1 MRERVRL
8 LLPESAQG
16 KRLDQVLAAEL
27 GISRSLVAKLIK
39 QNEVKVNGVVSR
51 KSAEVARGD
60 QVEVLLPDAS
70 PKTLETPAPLPIL
83 HQDADIVVVNKP
95 VGMAAHTAPGWEGPT
110 VVGALLA
117 VGAEIV
123 TSGPAERKGIVHRLD
138 VGTSGAMVVAKSE
151 LAYGRL
157 QDDFRERRVQ
167 KIYHALVQ
175 GYLDPPA
182 GTIDAPIGRHPSRDF
197 KMAVV
202 TGGRPAITHYRTVE
216 CLPGASLLEVQLET
230 GRTHQIRVH
239 MEATGHGIV
248 GDPIYGANPRLAQ
261 ELGLTR
267 QWLHAVTLGFT
278 HPVTGEQMSFGAPLT
293 ADLED
298 ALTRLRRGF

>member
-202 TGGRPAITHYRTVE
+202 TGGRPAITHYRTLE

-239 MEATGHGIV
+239 MEAIGHGIV

>member
-117 VGAEIV
+117 AGAEIV

-202 TGGRPAITHYRTVE
+202 TGGRPAITHYRTLE

-239 MEATGHGIV
+239 MEAIGHGIV

-298 ALTRLRRGF
+298 TLTRLRRGF